1 MDINIKAKQLLEEA
15 LGERPELFLI
25 DFTISEDNDI
35 AVVLDGDFGVKV
47 EDVVF
52 VSRKIEHNLDRD
64 EVDFSLKVS
73 SVDITE
79 AFSLK
84 RQYIKNIGRKVKVKT
99 ETAEIQGELIEVNDE
114 DIVLE
119 YKIREPKPL
128 GKGKITVTKQD
139 KIAFENIKEA
149 KVVLN
154 FK

>member
-1 MDINIKAKQLLEEA
+1 MNINTKAKQLLEEA

-25 DFTISEDNDI
+25 DFTINEDNDI
-35 AVVLDGDFGVKV
+35 RVVLDGDFGVKV

-64 EVDFSLKVS
+64 EADFSLKVS

-79 AFSLK
+79 SFSLK
-84 RQYIKNIGRKVKVKT
+84 RQYVKNIGRKIKVKT
-99 ETAEIQGELIEVNDE
+99 ETAEIQGQLIEVNDD

-119 YKIREPKPL
+119 YKVREPKPI